1 VSQAKLGHPARQESR
16 VSLAKTVGRDWPA
29 NADCPVNQDH
39 RANAGKWALL
49 GQPVPQ
55 DWLANVAHKASLG
68 WWANADCRVIQG
80 HPATVANRALL
91 ANADY
96 PAT

>member
-1 VSQAKLGHPARQESR
+1 
-16 VSLAKTVGRDWPA
+16 
-29 NADCPVNQDH
+29 
-39 RANAGKWALL
+39 L

-55 DWLANVAHKASLG
+55 DWLANVVHKASLG

-80 HPATVANRALL
+80 HPANAANRVLL